1 MVIHLSQLRGHSPS
15 HFVTVPSK
23 RGPSLSK
30 NLVEFRPKGRNKVQ
44 YHFSHG
50 RVPGEKY
57 FSPSLREVSPKVTE
71 GVRIL
76 WLSYL
81 DNHVSFFA
89 PFNIRSAAGIPAAL
103 RFIYSFFSPA
113 NRDRASDSAASVAS
127 GSKIRSNS
135 RADIVSCS
143 NKYRAVRSRAS
154 MCSLRMLRHFS

>member
-1 MVIHLSQLRGHSPS
+1 MRYIPLCLGNREVFLFMVIHLSQLRGHSPS
-15 HFVTVPSK
+15 HFVTAPSK

-50 RVPGEKY
+50 RVPGE
-57 FSPSLREVSPKVTE
+57 S
-71 GVRIL
+71 IL

-143 NKYRAVRSRAS
+143 NRYRAVRSRAS